1 MHGAAEEEMTAARE
15 KVRVKLFTVRAA
27 EARLLLT
34 EASGACR
41 GGWRQTWSFR
51 NTTAPMGLHTRLA
64 SASCFQK
71 SIDLLLAGEDWAVS
85 YIHTAG
91 GLEPHLEVVA
101 QAAPSARPSRRC
113 RVHIPAHK
121 IRWAGGAGGEYYAGD
136 TYGFIIFNLS
146 IIDG

>member
-1 MHGAAEEEMTAARE
+1 MSVVCPSRRSWRDRLTVHGAAEEEMTAARE

-27 EARLLLT
+27 EARLLLA

-101 QAAPSARPSRRC
+101 RAAPSARPSRRC
-113 RVHIPAHK
+113 
-121 IRWAGGAGGEYYAGD
+121 AGYTFRRTRSGGQARRG
-136 TYGFIIFNLS
+136 
-146 IIDG
+146 